1 MVMFMKEQT
10 RERLKYL
17 HIIPLVV
24 IFWASFA
31 YRLDITSQDL
41 EPLISILQN
50 VSVMIFT
57 IMGIWIAYL
66 YPNAILRITQPSKV
80 DAIFSEEDSERVKVI
95 VGVVVL
101 SAIVLSLLLIGVV
114 LKPFIIKSWLFTH
127 IPDFFVAIGIFSLLT
142 LSYLQLI
149 AIYIVI
155 ASNVNFIIELKN
167 KKNKHNLNNRL

>member
-1 MVMFMKEQT
+1 MKVQN

-17 HIIPLVV
+17 HIIPLAA
-24 IFWASFA
+24 IAWASFA
-31 YRLDITSQDL
+31 YRTDITSQDF

-80 DAIFSEEDSERVKVI
+80 DAIFSDEDSERVKII

-101 SAIVLSLLLIGVV
+101 SAIVLSLLLIGIV
-114 LKPFIIKSWLFTH
+114 LKPFIIKSWAFLH
-127 IPDFFVAIGIFSLLT
+127 YPNVFVAIGIFSLLM
-142 LSYLQLI
+142 LSYLQVL

-155 ASNVNFIIELKN
+155 ASNVNFIIELNN
-167 KKNKHNLNNRL
+167 KRNKHNLNSRL

>member
-1 MVMFMKEQT
+1 MKDQT
-10 RERLKYL
+10 RARLKYL
-17 HIIPLVV
+17 HIIPFLV
-24 IFWASFA
+24 IFWASIA
-31 YRLDITSQDL
+31 YRYDIKSQDL
-41 EPLISILQN
+41 DPLISILQN
-50 VSVMIFT
+50 VSVMVFT

-80 DAIFSEEDSERVKVI
+80 DVIFSDEDSERVKII

-114 LKPFIIKSWLFTH
+114 LKPFIIKSWLFIH
-127 IPDFFVAIGIFSLLT
+127 APSVFVGIGIFSLLI

-167 KKNKHNLNNRL
+167 KKNKHNLNSRL

>member
-1 MVMFMKEQT
+1 MFMKTQA

-17 HIIPLVV
+17 HIFPLAV
-24 IFWASFA
+24 IVWASFA
-31 YRLDITSQDL
+31 YRSDITSQDL

-50 VSVMIFT
+50 VSVMVFT

-80 DAIFSEEDSERVKVI
+80 DAIFSNEDSERVKVI

-114 LKPFIIKSWLFTH
+114 LKPFIIKSWLFINAPT
-127 IPDFFVAIGIFSLLT
+127 FFVAVGIFSLLI

-149 AIYIVI
+149 ALYIVI
-155 ASNVNFIIELKN
+155 ASNVNFIVELKN
-167 KKNKHNLNNRL
+167 KRNKRDLNDRL